1 MNRGVRT
8 IRVVPRTSIR
18 VVPCAVVNVVVV
30 VLHSGLGYMAVSIE
44 AVALMVVATLVSHEN
59 CRTSIV
65 EAVSVVVR
73 VDTERPSTSIPC
85 YGTIEVGAVHE
96 LVILP
101 GVQHETEVCI
111 TAIPPDA
118 ENVVMAIDIQQII
131 EVNLIYCIILCCRE
145 VQLVS
150 HFVTQEQSLVFGCII
165 IHCVGRD
172 SHDHHHCQ
180 NHHLLHNLISY
191 SLKS

>member
-8 IRVVPRTSIR
+8 IR

-73 VDTERPSTSIPC
+73 VDTERPATSIPC

-101 GVQHETEVCI
+101 GVQHEAEVCI
-111 TAIPPDA
+111 TAIPQMPK
-118 ENVVMAIDIQQII
+118 
-131 EVNLIYCIILCCRE
+131 
-145 VQLVS
+145 
-150 HFVTQEQSLVFGCII
+150 TSLWPLTFS
-165 IHCVGRD
+165 R
-172 SHDHHHCQ
+172 
-180 NHHLLHNLISY
+180 
-191 SLKS
+191 